1 MAQFHVTLSHGADSC
16 VTLSGGVLSFGAV
29 SSTELCLLFLQT
41 ATVLNPHIK
50 EFLNLIKLL
59 SCEQCAVP

>member
-1 MAQFHVTLSHGADSC
+1 MLRCPARGADSC
-16 VTLSGGVLSFGAV
+16 VTLSGGLLTFGAV
-29 SSTELCLLFLQT
+29 SSTELCLLFLQR

-59 SCEQCAVP
+59 SREQCAVTMIG